1 MRHPLRALFATLALA
16 ALPAL
21 AQDTYKIDPV
31 HSEVS
36 FKIRHNAL
44 HGPLGYS
51 HS

>member
-1 MRHPLRALFATLALA
+1 MRHPFSTVLAVLALA

-36 FKIRHNAL
+36 FKIRHLLAKTDRK
-44 HGPLGYS
+44 S
-51 HS
+51 VV